1 LVVSLGEAKSVIRLV
16 DRLFAILLLI
26 AALLC
31 FHRLYLALAGEG
43 VGGTALA
50 GDGSLSA
57 VRIAV
62 FLVGGLAC
70 VVGAWRLWN
79 LDADS
84 GEATAAAPLFGRDA
98 VARPERST
106 WARRLLYALP
116 LIAFVAILADQS
128 TQGPIPDGG
137 TDVVGD
143 GSTAAPDAAMPAPVQ
158 TEQAA
163 PEAVAPVEKQAEEAW
178 PQFSPAPDLAE
189 PPRIAAEPAP
199 VETVQQPEPPQTTAP
214 LPKAEPPPPEQA
226 EGHHDAVVW
235 LAVSPDRHF
244 LMSASTDRTI
254 KLWDLDGKRLAKT
267 LGVHKDMART
277 ALFLPDGKRALTAGD
292 DGEIVLRSIEDGAV
306 LHVFS
311 AGENGG
317 ANKLALSP
325 GGKRAVSGHDTGTV
339 IVWDIDAGKVLH
351 VLSGHSWSISSVAI
365 SPDGGKAVSGSI
377 DGLLN
382 LWDTGEGRLIR
393 TWQGHERGTY
403 GAAFTADGSKLVTG
417 SGDYTIKLW
426 DVASG
431 EQLRQF
437 NGHSGTVY
445 ALVLSEDGKR
455 ILSCSLDGTARIWDM
470 ETGREV
476 AQFVGRSSLYSVA
489 FAPDGSVLTGGKDRA
504 IRTWP
509 AGGGTSKV
517 LFAGARD

>member
-1 LVVSLGEAKSVIRLV
+1 MIRLV

-43 VGGTALA
+43 VGGTAIA
-50 GDGSLSA
+50 GDGGLPM
-57 VRIAV
+57 VRIAL
-62 FLVGGLAC
+62 FLVGGLASII
-70 VVGAWRLWN
+70 GAWRLWN
-79 LDADS
+79 FDEDRDAPS
-84 GEATAAAPLFGRDA
+84 SAAPLFGRDA
-98 VARPERST
+98 VARPEQSSWT
-106 WARRLLYALP
+106 RRLLYALP
-116 LIAFVAILADQS
+116 LIAFAVILADQPA
-128 TQGPIPDGG
+128 QGPIPEASTEAANDG
-137 TDVVGD
+137 TV
-143 GSTAAPDAAMPAPVQ
+143 AAPDAAVPAPVQ
-158 TEQAA
+158 TEPAA
-163 PEAVAPVEKQAEEAW
+163 PQPAAPLEKQAEEAW
-178 PQFSPAPDLAE
+178 PQFSPAPDLAQ
-189 PPRIAAEPAP
+189 PPRIAAEPAPAP

-214 LPKAEPPPPEQA
+214 LPKAEPPQPAQA

-254 KLWDLDGKRLAKT
+254 KLWDLEGKRLAKT
-267 LGVHKDMART
+267 LGVHKDMARA
-277 ALFLPDGKRALTAGD
+277 ALFMPDGKRVLTAGD

-325 GGKRAVSGHDTGTV
+325 DGKRAVSGHDTGTV

-365 SPDGGKAVSGSI
+365 SPDGTKAVSGSI

-382 LWDTGEGRLIR
+382 LWDIDEGRLIR

-476 AQFVGRSSLYSVA
+476 MQFVGRASLYSVA

-509 AGGGTSKV
+509 AGGGSSTV

>member
-1 LVVSLGEAKSVIRLV
+1 MIRLV

-31 FHRLYLALAGEG
+31 SHRLYLALAGEG
-43 VGGTALA
+43 VGGTAIA
-50 GDGSLSA
+50 GDGSLPM
-57 VRIAV
+57 VRIAL
-62 FLVGGLAC
+62 FLVGGLASII
-70 VVGAWRLWN
+70 GAWRLWN
-79 LDADS
+79 FDEDRGAPS
-84 GEATAAAPLFGRDA
+84 SAAPLFGRDA
-98 VARPERST
+98 VARPERPS

-116 LIAFVAILADQS
+116 LVTFIAILADQPA
-128 TQGPIPDGG
+128 QGPVPDGG
-137 TDVVGD
+137 TDVVSEN
-143 GSTAAPDAAMPAPVQ
+143 STPSPDSPVPTPAPVQ
-158 TEQAA
+158 IEPAA
-163 PEAVAPVEKQAEEAW
+163 PQPAAPVEKQVEESW
-178 PQFSPAPDLAE
+178 PQFSPPPDLAQ
-189 PPRIAAEPAP
+189 PPRMAVEPASAP

-214 LPKAEPPPPEQA
+214 LPKAEPPQPAQA
-226 EGHHDAVVW
+226 DGHRDAVVW

-254 KLWDLDGKRLAKT
+254 KLWDLEGKRLAKT
-267 LGVHKDMART
+267 LGVHKDMARA
-277 ALFLPDGKRALTAGD
+277 ALFMPDGKRVLTAGD

-325 GGKRAVSGHDTGTV
+325 DGKRAVSGHDTGTV

-365 SPDGGKAVSGSI
+365 SPDGTKAVSGSI

-382 LWDTGEGRLIR
+382 LWDIGEGRLIR

-476 AQFVGRSSLYSVA
+476 MQFVGRASLYSVA

-509 AGGGTSKV
+509 AGGGSSKV